1 MKYADIDRL
10 EVIQEKENRRKGIII
25 SIGIHAL
32 ILILF
37 FFIKLHSNI
46 TPPFKS
52 NEIIVMDFRER
63 GSTPDLGNTTKGQG
77 DGNNGDPLASENPNN
92 TPPKPVEATK
102 PIITKSKP
110 VAATKPIVTTND
122 VTAPKITKAEL
133 DAIKKKEADAKA
145 KAIADAKAKAEADKK
160 KAEQKAFQ
168 DKMNAGLTKGKQGS
182 EGQGNNN
189 SQGQTGQTGGDN
201 GVPNGNPDGSGIDPG
216 KGGAID
222 GLGSFDLGS
231 RKMIKITKYKNEC
244 SKIGKIVIRIKVD
257 KFGNVLYAEYTAK
270 NSTSANSCLI
280 ELAKKHA
287 YSAKFDSSPQSME
300 EQWGTIPFNFK
311 N

>member
-122 VTAPKITKAEL
+122 VTVPKITKAEL

-189 SQGQTGQTGGDN
+189 SQGQTGQPGGDN
-201 GVPNGNPDGSGIDPG
+201 GVTNGNPDGSGIDPG
-216 KGGAID
+216 KGNASD
-222 GLGSFDLGS
+222 GLGSFDLGG
-231 RKMIKITKYKNEC
+231 RKLVKQPSLNDASQKT
-244 SKIGKIVIRIKVD
+244 GRVVVRIKVD
-257 KFGNVLYAEYTAK
+257 QNGNVLYAEYTSK
-270 NSTSANSCLI
+270 NSNTTDSYLI
-280 ELAKKHA
+280 NLAIKAAKT
-287 YSAKFDSSPQSME
+287 AKFNTSPQSME
-300 EQWGTIPFNFK
+300 EQWGTMTFNFK
-311 N
+311 F

>member
-92 TPPKPVEATK
+92 TPPKPVEVTK
-102 PIITKSKP
+102 PVITQSKP
-110 VAATKPIVTTND
+110 VAATKPIVTTKD
-122 VTAPKITKAEL
+122 VTVPKITKAEL

-160 KAEQKAFQ
+160 
-168 DKMNAGLTKGKQGS
+168 LS
-182 EGQGNNN
+182 
-189 SQGQTGQTGGDN
+189 
-201 GVPNGNPDGSGIDPG
+201 
-216 KGGAID
+216 
-222 GLGSFDLGS
+222 
-231 RKMIKITKYKNEC
+231 
-244 SKIGKIVIRIKVD
+244 
-257 KFGNVLYAEYTAK
+257 
-270 NSTSANSCLI
+270 
-280 ELAKKHA
+280 
-287 YSAKFDSSPQSME
+287 
-300 EQWGTIPFNFK
+300 
-311 N
+311 